1 MSFELFVG
9 KRYLRTNQDQIF
21 LSMITLLSVLGVALG
36 VMVLVVVIAVMTG
49 FETELT
55 KRILGI
61 EAHVLVM
68 RYGEPLTDYAELIPR
83 IEAEPGVTSAA
94 PFIYTQA
101 MMRSPKG
108 MTGVVLRGLDPASM
122 GCRLR
127 TVEGQCL
134 GETLFPQPAPAGGVP
149 VGGVPVGD
157 EADGSISLPEVV
169 LGSALAEKY
178 GLKAGDLV
186 HLLSAQGDGEA
197 MGRLPAV
204 QPVRV
209 VGLFET
215 GMHEYDA
222 AVVFMDLAGAQGL
235 LGMQGQATGVEVRL
249 ADVYQAKAMAATLA
263 EQLDYPYWTRD
274 WIQMNRNLF
283 SMLTLQKAV
292 MFIILIL
299 IVLVAAF
306 NIASALIMMV
316 MEKTRDIAI
325 LKTMGATNASIRKIF
340 VFKGLLIGFIGVFMG
355 VAGGVGL
362 SLLLQRYQFIHLPGD
377 VYFLTTLPVHLNI
390 LDIGIIIGATL
401 LICLLAT
408 LYPARQAAR
417 YKPVEGIRY
426 H

>member
-9 KRYLRTNQDQIF
+9 KRYLRANRDQLF

-36 VMVLVVVIAVMTG
+36 VMVLVVVNAVMTG

-68 RYGEPLTDYAELIPR
+68 RYGEPLTDHEALIPR

-108 MTGVVLRGLDPASM
+108 LSGVVLRGLDPATM

-127 TVEGQCL
+127 TVGGQCL
-134 GETLFPQPAPAGGVP
+134 GEVLAAGNVSR
-149 VGGVPVGD
+149 GD
-157 EADGSISLPEVV
+157 HAHDLTALPEVV
-169 LGSALAEKY
+169 VGSALAEKY
-178 GLKAGDLV
+178 ALKVGDLV
-186 HLLSAQGDGEA
+186 HMLSAQGDAAA

-204 QPVRV
+204 QPVRIA
-209 VGLFET
+209 GLFET

-222 AVVFMDLAGAQGL
+222 AVVFMSLAGAQRL
-235 LGMQGQATGVEVRL
+235 LGMPGQATGVEVRL
-249 ADVYQAKAMAATLA
+249 ADVYQAKALA
-263 EQLDYPYWTRD
+263 GALGDQLDYPYWTRD

-292 MFIILIL
+292 MFLILTL

-325 LKTMGATNASIRKIF
+325 LKTMGATNGSIRKIF
-340 VFKGLLIGFIGVFMG
+340 VFKGLLIGAIGVLMG
-355 VAGGVGL
+355 VAGGVAL
-362 SLLLQRYQFIHLPGD
+362 SLLLRRYQFIHLPGD

-390 LDIGIIIGATL
+390 FDICAIICATL

-408 LYPARQAAR
+408 LYPAHQAAR
-417 YKPVEGIRY
+417 FKPVEGIRY

>member
-1 MSFELFVG
+1 MSFESFVG
-9 KRYLRTNQDQIF
+9 KRYLRTSQDQSF

-55 KRILGI
+55 RRILGI

-68 RYGEPLTDYAELIPR
+68 RYGESLTAHEELVPR
-83 IEAEPGVTSAA
+83 IEAEAGVSSAA

-108 MTGVVLRGLDPASM
+108 LEGVVLRGLEPLAM

-127 TVEGQCL
+127 TIDGRCL
-134 GETLFPQPAPAGGVP
+134 GDALGTAKRPGATASGG
-149 VGGVPVGD
+149 D
-157 EADGSISLPEVV
+157 IFLPEVV
-169 LGSALAEKY
+169 LGSALAAKY
-178 GLKAGDLV
+178 DLQSGDIV
-186 HLLSAQGDGEA
+186 HLLSAQGDAAA
-197 MGRLPAV
+197 MGQLPKV
-204 QPVRV
+204 RPVRV
-209 VGLFET
+209 IGLFET

-222 AVVFMDLAGAQGL
+222 AVVFMGLDGAQRL
-235 LGMQGQATGVEVRL
+235 LGMEGQATGIEVRL
-249 ADVYQAKAMAATLA
+249 NDVYQASDMAATLA
-263 EQLDYPYWTRD
+263 DQLDYPYWTRD

-283 SMLTLQKAV
+283 SMLTLQKTV
-292 MFIILIL
+292 MFIILTL

-325 LKTMGATNASIRKIF
+325 LKTMGATNGSIRKIF
-340 VFKGLLIGFIGVFMG
+340 VFKGLLIGLIGVLMG
-355 VAGGVGL
+355 VFGGVGL

-377 VYFLTTLPVHLNI
+377 VYFLTTLPVHLNL
-390 LDIGIIIGATL
+390 LDIGVIIVATL

>member
-1 MSFELFVG
+1 
-9 KRYLRTNQDQIF
+9 
-21 LSMITLLSVLGVALG
+21 
-36 VMVLVVVIAVMTG
+36 
-49 FETELT
+49 
-55 KRILGI
+55 
-61 EAHVLVM
+61 
-68 RYGEPLTDYAELIPR
+68 
-83 IEAEPGVTSAA
+83 
-94 PFIYTQA
+94 
-101 MMRSPKG
+101 
-108 MTGVVLRGLDPASM
+108 
-122 GCRLR
+122 
-127 TVEGQCL
+127 
-134 GETLFPQPAPAGGVP
+134 
-149 VGGVPVGD
+149 
-157 EADGSISLPEVV
+157 
-169 LGSALAEKY
+169 
-178 GLKAGDLV
+178 
-186 HLLSAQGDGEA
+186 
-197 MGRLPAV
+197 
-204 QPVRV
+204 
-209 VGLFET
+209 
-215 GMHEYDA
+215 
-222 AVVFMDLAGAQGL
+222 VFMAIAGAQRL
-235 LGMQGQATGVEVRL
+235 LGMQDQATGVEVRL
-249 ADVYQAKAMAATLA
+249 ADVYRAKAMAATLSD
-263 EQLDYPYWTRD
+263 QLDYPYWTRD

-283 SMLTLQKAV
+283 SMLTLQKTV

-340 VFKGLLIGFIGVFMG
+340 VFKGLLIGIIGVFMG